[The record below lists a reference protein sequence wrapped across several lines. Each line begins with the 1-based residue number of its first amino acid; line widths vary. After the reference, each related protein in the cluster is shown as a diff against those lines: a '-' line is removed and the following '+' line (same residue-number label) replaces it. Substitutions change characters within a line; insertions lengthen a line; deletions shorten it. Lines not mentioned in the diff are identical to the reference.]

1 MTFPLKE
8 TAERRL
14 LWALALG
21 FFAAILVYRLTIAF
35 SYKQE
40 LINGE
45 SNNIWNAM
53 NVAHGKPIY
62 SNPEEL
68 PLEVFQY
75 TPVSQLPVIVFA
87 KLFNSESKDYLYRI
101 SLFGRL
107 TVLFYNLITGYL
119 LFLLLST
126 IFHVEK
132 FTAFLGAL
140 LFFSTLSHPNF
151 SIRPDAL
158 LLLVNVA
165 LSFGFF
171 TALLHNRNKMLYL
184 MSFLV
189 GFSMLIKQDAFFIMG
204 PVGLFLLFYRKW
216 KELVI
221 TSAVFFLGVVFFFAL
236 AHGIFGE
243 YFFYSVTKGIQMKSS
258 ISQAILVFDRALSL
272 YGFQFIFSLVVAV
285 YLCAFERKNQKLVLL
300 SLFTAV
306 YALLGFASSLK
317 PGSWVNYYTFF
328 ILFGSLL
335 SVVFFHRFL
344 NQFRASYFL
353 ILAVIITGGVFWFRQ
368 IYFYTLPYL
377 KDSGPKADYAA
388 VYNASV
394 KIKNVL
400 ELKKGDHVIIAN
412 QLLRTFLFE
421 YSVMVNTEYYGL
433 SGFNYDKF
441 RAKNDKEVDYII
453 ASTEEAGIISFL
465 SSTFEIETTS
475 YLPVQEINNF
485 IIYGKEG
492 KLP

>member
-1 MTFPLKE
+1 
-8 TAERRL
+8 
-14 LWALALG
+14 
-21 FFAAILVYRLTIAF
+21 V
-35 SYKQE
+35 
-40 LINGE
+40 
-45 SNNIWNAM
+45 
-53 NVAHGKPIY
+53 H
-62 SNPEEL
+62 
-68 PLEVFQY
+68 
-75 TPVSQLPVIVFA
+75 
-87 KLFNSESKDYLYRI
+87 
-101 SLFGRL
+101 
-107 TVLFYNLITGYL
+107 
-119 LFLLLST
+119 
-126 IFHVEK
+126 
-132 FTAFLGAL
+132 
-140 LFFSTLSHPNF
+140 
-151 SIRPDAL
+151 
-158 LLLVNVA
+158 
-165 LSFGFF
+165 
-171 TALLHNRNKMLYL
+171 
-184 MSFLV
+184 
-189 GFSMLIKQDAFFIMG
+189 
-204 PVGLFLLFYRKW
+204 
-216 KELVI
+216 
-221 TSAVFFLGVVFFFAL
+221 
-236 AHGIFGE
+236 
-243 YFFYSVTKGIQMKSS
+243 
-258 ISQAILVFDRALSL
+258 
-272 YGFQFIFSLVVAV
+272 
-285 YLCAFERKNQKLVLL
+285 